1 VQSARGGLLV
11 KVFILDPHSIYRRGL
26 AASLA
31 RLDEVDTVAEGES
44 VKDAW
49 QIPALL
55 ESDLVI
61 IDHEVLGAAEFIG
74 QVRETIGASVL
85 VCSSLADERLVLTSM
100 QAGAAGLLS
109 KDTLTPDTLAAGVR
123 AAASGAGVVAPDVLS
138 ALLSRGGRDGH
149 VTERATLHSRLTERE
164 QQVLTL
170 IAEGH
175 PTREVAEQLC
185 YSERTVKNVL
195 HDVTT
200 KLNARSRSQA
210 VAFAVREGLI

>member
-1 VQSARGGLLV
+1 V
-11 KVFILDPHSIYRRGL
+11 KLFIVDPHSIYRRGL

-31 RLDEVDTVAEGES
+31 RLDEVETVGEAES

-49 QIPALL
+49 QTPALL
-55 ESDLVI
+55 ESDLILV
-61 IDHEVLGAAEFIG
+61 DHEVLGAAEFIG
-74 QVRETIGASVL
+74 QVRESIGAQVL
-85 VCSSLADERLVLTSM
+85 VCTSRSEERLVLGSM
-100 QAGAAGLLS
+100 QAGAAGVLS

-123 AAASGAGVVAPDVLS
+123 AAVSGTGVVTSDVLS
-138 ALLSRGGRDGH
+138 ALLGAVERGGN
-149 VTERATLHSRLTERE
+149 ERVMERRGLHSRLTERE

-170 IAEGH
+170 IADGH

>member
-1 VQSARGGLLV
+1 V
-11 KVFILDPHSIYRRGL
+11 KLFIVDPHSIYRRGL

-31 RLDEVDTVAEGES
+31 RLDEVESVAEADS
-44 VKDAW
+44 VKEAW
-49 QIPALL
+49 LTPALL
-55 ESDLVI
+55 ASDLVLV
-61 IDHEVLGAAEFIG
+61 DHEVVGATEFIA
-74 QVRETIGASVL
+74 QVRESIGARVL
-85 VCSSLADERLVLTSM
+85 VCTSRSDERLILASM
-100 QAGAAGLLS
+100 HAGAAGVLS
-109 KDTLTPDTLAAGVR
+109 KDTLTPDTLATGVR
-123 AAASGAGVVAPDVLS
+123 AALSGAGVVAPDVLS
-138 ALLSRGGRDGH
+138 ALLGAAQRGGG
-149 VTERATLHSRLTERE
+149 ERVMERPSLVSRLTERE

-175 PTREVAEQLC
+175 PTREVAAQLC